1 MKNALA
7 IIISFVLVSSSFA
20 QDFQENKE
28 SKLSKEDLTN
38 YALSS
43 NKVSLE
49 KDIKDKFHKSISAES
64 EKSPVL
70 GGVLSAL
77 VPGAGEFYAKS
88 YLKAGIFLAV
98 EAGLWI
104 GYATFQNK
112 SNTQTDI
119 YKAYADANWSVRKYA
134 QWIHDK
140 VPGGEGVD
148 PTVADLNVLRSQLN
162 AVESAKFS
170 HTLPVYG
177 TQQYYEL
184 IGKYQSFVAGWSDA
198 VNSVIV
204 YTQNYADPYYYENYK
219 TTRQVDYSYTR
230 QKSNDYYDT
239 SMRFVMGAIL
249 NHVLSA
255 ADGVWSVTM
264 FNKKIGVNTGMRVEE
279 RYGGMFMEKYS
290 LPTANLSIQF

>member
-20 QDFQENKE
+20 QSIQE
-28 SKLSKEDLTN
+28 KLSKEDLTH
-38 YALSS
+38 YALIT
-43 NKVSLE
+43 NKASQE
-49 KDIKDKFHKSISAES
+49 KDVQNNFHKSVSEDA

-70 GGVLSAL
+70 GALLSGI
-77 VPGAGEFYAKS
+77 VPGAGEFYSKS

-104 GYATFQNK
+104 GYATFQSK
-112 SNTQTDI
+112 SNAQTDV
-119 YKAYADANWSVRKYA
+119 YEAYANQYWSVRKYA

-148 PTVADLNVLRSQLN
+148 PNVADLNVLRNQLN
-162 AVESAKFS
+162 AVESQKFS
-170 HTLPVYG
+170 HTLPSYG

-198 VNSVIV
+198 VNATIV
-204 YTQNYADPYYYENYK
+204 YTQNYADPNYYENYN
-219 TTRQVDYSYTR
+219 TTMQLDYSSTRQ
-230 QKSNDYYDT
+230 QANNYYDT

-249 NHVLSA
+249 NHILSA
-255 ADGVWSVTM
+255 ADAVWSISM
-264 FNKKIGVNTGMRVEE
+264 FNKKIGVKTGMRMEK
-279 RYGGMFMEKYS
+279 RYGGVLMQPYS
-290 LPTANLSIQF
+290 LPTANISVQF